1 MEEGLGL
8 LAQDEFHQGA
18 WNRIEMGNLIH
29 ASFQRAPHQEGR
41 GNISEWHLQLAQW
54 HHHHAP
60 PPTHSRAFCIWRL
73 LQLVRLLWVSAGSP
87 PTTPQL
93 EWLQGLPWSEVVAC
107 APAPQNLDRVP
118 SGARKDA
125 LVKGLFPLLCL
136 CLSPGFQKN
145 ST

>member
-41 GNISEWHLQLAQW
+41 GNISGWRLQLAQW

-60 PPTHSRAFCIWRL
+60 PHPSSGLLHLAAFTIGQAALGLSWKPTHYT
-73 LQLVRLLWVSAGSP
+73 SARVAAGP
-87 PTTPQL
+87 P
-93 EWLQGLPWSEVVAC
+93 VV
-107 APAPQNLDRVP
+107 
-118 SGARKDA
+118 
-125 LVKGLFPLLCL
+125 
-136 CLSPGFQKN
+136 
-145 ST
+145 